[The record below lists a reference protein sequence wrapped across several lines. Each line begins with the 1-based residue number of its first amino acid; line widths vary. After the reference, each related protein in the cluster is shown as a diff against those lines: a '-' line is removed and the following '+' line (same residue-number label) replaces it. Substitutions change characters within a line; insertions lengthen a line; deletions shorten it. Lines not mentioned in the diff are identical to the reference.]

1 MGERWDIGVGYLPRA
16 LVISLASLSKRHCGQ
31 HERQIVGGGG
41 GGGGAGLKTVF
52 VSVCGNLQ
60 HIRQNIR
67 FLKFFCFLA
76 RAL

>member
-1 MGERWDIGVGYLPRA
+1 MGYRGWVSAQSPGYI
-16 LVISLASLSKRHCGQ
+16 ISELKQTTLWSTRTSDCR
-31 HERQIVGGGG
+31 
-41 GGGGAGLKTVF
+41 GGGAGLKTVF